1 MTKDEKKHY
10 GKVASLGCSLC
21 RYLGYGETPP
31 ELHHIRRA
39 GKRSNA
45 PVIPLCPEH
54 HRGNGGIHGMG
65 RKAFERKYGI
75 TEEELLE
82 KTLELINEMDRY
94 NSLLNRDRSN

>member
-31 ELHHIRRA
+31 ELHHIRSCLLYTSPSPR
-39 GKRSNA
+39 
-45 PVIPLCPEH
+45 
-54 HRGNGGIHGMG
+54 HGMG

-94 NSLLNRDRSN
+94 NSLLNWDRSN

>member
-1 MTKDEKKHY
+1 
-10 GKVASLGCSLC
+10 
-21 RYLGYGETPP
+21 
-31 ELHHIRRA
+31 
-39 GKRSNA
+39 
-45 PVIPLCPEH
+45 
-54 HRGNGGIHGMG
+54 MG

>member
-10 GKVASLGCSLC
+10 SAVAELGCALC
-21 RYLGYGETPP
+21 GYLGYGATPC
-31 ELHHIRRA
+31 EIHHIRRA

-45 PVIPLCPEH
+45 PVIGLCPEH
-54 HRGNGGIHGMG
+54 HRGNSGVHGLG

-82 KTLELINEMDRY
+82 QTLL
-94 NSLLNRDRSN
+94 LLNAK